1 MPDPAAA
8 MATEPDMAPPTP
20 SAREQRF
27 RGKGVEDEDEDE
39 EAGGVGALQGA
50 GFARAEG
57 FAVRDVAH
65 DALGADV
72 PHADDV
78 LGQGT
83 DAL

>member
-1 MPDPAAA
+1 MHDEACTGDRLSYAGLVVVL
-8 MATEPDMAPPTP
+8 AT
-20 SAREQRF
+20 
-27 RGKGVEDEDEDE
+27 
-39 EAGGVGALQGA
+39 GVGALQGA